1 MSDAS
6 NRNLMLLFP
15 GRICILPIAPIAKM
29 FFFKKIYINIHFF
42 RYQIL
47 MLREIHLPISEIDV
61 QQHHTRPPLPS
72 IPHHR
77 HRVLVDAIWRKIYHG
92 DTDMRL

>member
-1 MSDAS
+1 
-6 NRNLMLLFP
+6 
-15 GRICILPIAPIAKM
+15 
-29 FFFKKIYINIHFF
+29 
-42 RYQIL
+42 